1 MKEKENENESKK
13 ITANVTI
20 KDILAE
26 IEKGP
31 DYMKKVVYDF
41 QKDCKTLIRSM
52 TDLYKEH
59 IIINHF
65 GDVSF
70 KFELYGFGNLLMKAE
85 VGNNTCKRKD
95 DKDTYTNVTDVLLEA
110 LKNAETEDNID

>member
-1 MKEKENENESKK
+1 MMKENESKK
-13 ITANVTI
+13 ITANVSI

-31 DYMKKVVYDF
+31 DYMKKVVNDF

-52 TDLYKEH
+52 ADLYKEH
-59 IIINHF
+59 IIVNNF
-65 GDVSF
+65 CNVSF

-85 VGNNTCKRKD
+85 VGNNDCKRKND
-95 DKDTYTNVTDVLLEA
+95 EDTYNSVADTLLET
-110 LKNAETEDNID
+110 LKNVKTEDNID

>member
-1 MKEKENENESKK
+1 MMKEDESKK
-13 ITANVTI
+13 ITANVSM
-20 KDILAE
+20 KDVLAE

-31 DYMKKVVYDF
+31 DYMKKVVNDF

-52 TDLYKEH
+52 SDLYKEH
-59 IIINHF
+59 IIVNNF
-65 GDVSF
+65 CDVSF

-85 VGNNTCKRKD
+85 GGTNCKRKND
-95 DKDTYTNVTDVLLEA
+95 EETYDSIADILLET